1 MSLGF
6 CATCGSIVLNLP
18 QISATEDLSSSFLD
32 RAAGVK
38 TSSNTAQPLACNAFE
53 ISEGSAF
60 STPPSSSGI
69 PSLPF
74 IPDFVMPT
82 CGGRIKSL
90 WTTTLP
96 LFKSGCSNWPW
107 ARGETNASE
116 NRMDPKH
123 ETLAFIDPPP
133 NYAPRPGVT
142 STHFTPTARSRCGSR
157 CVRRALLLGGLQAT
171 ADLRL
176 VRSIRS
182 QFEILLELHGALCRQ
197 LFLLKK
203 EPQATMCGG
212 QRRINLDRLAVGILG
227 LFPVRIPCGFARRRS
242 HQGGFVFL
250 RCQLPE

>member
-53 ISEGSAF
+53 ISEGNAF
-60 STPPSSSGI
+60 STTPSSSGI

-142 STHFTPTARSRCGSR
+142 STHSRPQQDQG
-157 CVRRALLLGGLQAT
+157 VGAGAF
-171 ADLRL
+171 A
-176 VRSIRS
+176 
-182 QFEILLELHGALCRQ
+182 ALCFWAVSR
-197 LFLLKK
+197 
-203 EPQATMCGG
+203 
-212 QRRINLDRLAVGILG
+212 RRICAWSVAFGASSRYLWNSTAHCAGSCSFSKRNPRPRCAAASEG
-227 LFPVRIPCGFARRRS
+227 LISTA
-242 HQGGFVFL
+242 L
-250 RCQLPE
+250 R